1 MAVGIQ
7 FYREQ
12 NINDLKDS
20 SETQN
25 FTLRMNNMFDVLNR
39 KFAAEGIRK
48 NSNDLEVFFMLHACG
63 VCVS

>member
-12 NINDLKDS
+12 NINELKDS

-39 KFAAEGIRK
+39 KFAAAEIRK
-48 NSNDLEVFFMLHACG
+48 NII
-63 VCVS
+63 